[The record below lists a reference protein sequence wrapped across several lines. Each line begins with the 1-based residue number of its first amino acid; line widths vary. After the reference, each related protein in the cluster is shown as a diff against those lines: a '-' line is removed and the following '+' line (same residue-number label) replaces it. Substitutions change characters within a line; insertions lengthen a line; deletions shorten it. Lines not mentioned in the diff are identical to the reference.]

1 MSIKLVNMLIL
12 CSIQALFLRTT
23 WAESEMLMQSN
34 EVWGCKEV
42 GLHCCDDYDDEGCL
56 SIEALELEVSSD
68 DETESDDNDTE
79 SD

>member
-1 MSIKLVNMLIL
+1 MFIKLVDM
-12 CSIQALFLRTT
+12 CSIQALFLRTS

-34 EVWGCKEV
+34 EVSGCKDR
-42 GLHCCDDYDDEGCL
+42 GFHCCDDYGEGCI
-56 SIEALELEVSSD
+56 SIESLELDVSSD

>member
-1 MSIKLVNMLIL
+1 MFIKLVDM
-12 CSIQALFLRTT
+12 CSIQALFLRTS

-34 EVWGCKEV
+34 EVWGCKDR
-42 GLHCCDDYDDEGCL
+42 GFHCCDDYGEGCI
-56 SIEALELEVSSD
+56 SIESLELDVSSD